1 MSRHPDRSP
10 KRVSRLMGRVDVVIV
25 VEQYTT
31 HFGPRPGP
39 GRENKWAA
47 SWAGQSGSDEAHIS
61 WGRPGQSQFK
71 LSAWLGPAP
80 DNFRIGPATALSA
93 YDNFGIGLSCWC

>member
-1 MSRHPDRSP
+1 
-10 KRVSRLMGRVDVVIV
+10 MGRVDVVIV

-47 SWAGQSGSDEAHIS
+47 SWAGLSGSDEAHIS
-61 WGRPGQSQFK
+61 WGRPGQSHFQ
-71 LSAWLGPAP
+71 
-80 DNFRIGPATALSA
+80 I
-93 YDNFGIGLSCWC
+93 IGLARPGP